1 MICSAQ
7 PRSALGLP
15 IRHAAPEHTVTLTA
29 NAHVF
34 DVDQLTFEADV
45 LQASLQT
52 PVLVDFWATWCEP
65 CKTLGPMLE
74 KLAAEYNGA
83 FRLGKVDVD
92 TQQELAGMFG
102 IRSIPTVVLVK
113 DGQVLD
119 GFTGALPEGQLREFL
134 SRHVQ
139 PLPATAEAEPADE
152 TAAETPE
159 QAVQRWQQAI
169 ATEPDKPAL
178 KLELALALVRAGQ
191 LDEAQALLTGLP
203 VNLATDARAQRLR
216 SELELARALAAAP
229 TLAAL
234 QQRVQADPADW
245 EARDLLGVRLLHEGD
260 AAAGLEQ
267 FLAILQH
274 ARDWNGGASKQR
286 LLAAFA
292 TLDDAELVGRYR
304 RKMASLLF

>member
-1 MICSAQ
+1 MTAT
-7 PRSALGLP
+7 LP
-15 IRHAAPEHTVTLTA
+15 AT
-29 NAHVF
+29 HVF
-34 DVDQLTFEADV
+34 DVDQLSFEADV
-45 LQASLQT
+45 LQASLHT

-83 FRLGKVDVD
+83 FRLGKVDAD

-102 IRSIPTVVLVK
+102 IRSIPTVMLVK

-134 SRHVQ
+134 ARHLQ
-139 PLPATAEAEPADE
+139 PLEAAADE
-152 TAAETPE
+152 EALDDAATETPE

-169 ATEPDKPAL
+169 AAEPDKPAL
-178 KLELALALVRAGQ
+178 KLELALALMRAGQ
-191 LDEAQALLTGLP
+191 LAAAEAQLIALP
-203 VNLATDARAQRLR
+203 ANLATDARAQRLR
-216 SELELARALAAAP
+216 SELDLAQALAAAP

-234 QQRVQADPADW
+234 QQRVQTDPCDW

-260 AAAGLEQ
+260 PAAGLEQ